1 MHGVHVNGNVRIP
14 CDWNIAA
21 ENIGFARLNLSNVAR
36 NVGQFSPFCTT
47 LPNCSLRLEMLRF
60 IRILLNQTRALV
72 IVPQRTLNVHG
83 MGYISRT
90 GQETWNNEG
99 HIIRSTRLDLKY
111 HRFIDTFHLPQCF
124 FDRMQIYRLNE
135 ERWINFR

>member
-1 MHGVHVNGNVRIP
+1 
-14 CDWNIAA
+14 
-21 ENIGFARLNLSNVAR
+21 
-36 NVGQFSPFCTT
+36 
-47 LPNCSLRLEMLRF
+47 MLRF

-135 ERWINFR
+135 ER